1 MGDALKWVDFS
12 LINVWYGNLPSGQ
25 TPTEVPRLELTEEM
39 EGSLNFLSSSS
50 VFFFLIYWQSRV
62 LNFGTNI
69 LISCPCLS
77 SLSLAWNNS
86 DAHRFRLHPALQ
98 LQSSYLAD
106 ASVISSLSESCPQ
119 VQKGSCSFTVAPLES
134 SRQQETEKSALLVQL
149 AFTAED
155 NTDRK
160 SVGVGIFLE
169 GEENWGS
176 KIKRSLSLIF
186 YNRVLFPRFYSC
198 NILCVWPDPS
208 QHSSIEG
215 GWRKR
220 EEGWREG

>member
-1 MGDALKWVDFS
+1 MGDTLKWVDFS

-25 TPTEVPRLELTEEM
+25 TPTKVPRLELTEEM
-39 EGSLNFLSSSS
+39 EGSLIFLSPASFSFL
-50 VFFFLIYWQSRV
+50 FFFLIYWQSRV
-62 LNFGTNI
+62 LNSSTNI

-77 SLSLAWNNS
+77 SLWLSWNNS
-86 DAHRFRLHPALQ
+86 EVHRFRLHPALR

-106 ASVISSLSESCPQ
+106 SHVISSLSESCPEGQ
-119 VQKGSCSFTVAPLES
+119 RGSSSFTAAPFES
-134 SRQQETEKSALLVQL
+134 SRHQETEKPALLVQL

-160 SVGVGIFLE
+160 SVGVRVFLE

-176 KIKRSLSLIF
+176 KLKRSLSLIF
-186 YNRVLFPRFYSC
+186 HNRVLFPRFYSC

-208 QHSSIEG
+208 
-215 GWRKR
+215 
-220 EEGWREG
+220 